1 MAGYGF
7 ITANGD
13 SKKME
18 AAWAKIWQS
27 LLGLLV
33 IASSFVLAGLAERLT
48 GINIINPDIHG
59 P

>member
-1 MAGYGF
+1 
-7 ITANGD
+7 
-13 SKKME
+13 ME